1 MAVEKG
7 SIWTHYAASVEA
19 FIPSIV
25 GEMSHP
31 IQIESIC

>member
-7 SIWTHYAASVEA
+7 SIWTHYAASAEL
-19 FIPSIV
+19 FIPPIV
-25 GEMSHP
+25 SEMSQP